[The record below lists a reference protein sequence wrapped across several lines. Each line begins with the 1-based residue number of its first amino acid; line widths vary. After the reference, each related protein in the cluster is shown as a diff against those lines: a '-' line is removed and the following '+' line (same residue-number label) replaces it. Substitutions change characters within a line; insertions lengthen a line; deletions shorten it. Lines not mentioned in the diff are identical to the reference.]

1 MSLSAGLACMTAIAD
16 TRFLRYSAK
25 DRIKAAQEEQAKV
38 AQAKAVAEG
47 ANTEEIA
54 IDDEDE

>member
-1 MSLSAGLACMTAIAD
+1 MTAIAD